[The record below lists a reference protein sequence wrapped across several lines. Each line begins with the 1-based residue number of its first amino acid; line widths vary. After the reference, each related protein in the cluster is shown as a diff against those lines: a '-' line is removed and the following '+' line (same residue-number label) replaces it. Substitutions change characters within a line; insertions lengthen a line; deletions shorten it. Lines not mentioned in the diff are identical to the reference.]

1 MRISD
6 WSSDVCSSD
15 LRQALMSTKKNPLK
29 LNNLQLKTLTLLQ
42 EIARLPDFTSTD
54 ENTGETVIRALPHA
68 HGNHFHIGRATVMS
82 ADATGLGNPAVWAA
96 LGRKGLIRQAENGYA
111 ITSAGVE
118 YDTGLRDHILHG
130 SDH

>member
-1 MRISD
+1 
-6 WSSDVCSSD
+6 
-15 LRQALMSTKKNPLK
+15 MSTKKNPLK

-82 ADATGLGNPAVWAA
+82 AEATGLGNPAVWAA
-96 LGRKGLIRQAENGYA
+96 LRRKGLIRQAEKGSEL
-111 ITSAGVE
+111 TTAGRA
-118 YDTGLRDHILHG
+118 YDTRQRDHIQQRSTRSTSRRTQARH
-130 SDH
+130 DKTTK